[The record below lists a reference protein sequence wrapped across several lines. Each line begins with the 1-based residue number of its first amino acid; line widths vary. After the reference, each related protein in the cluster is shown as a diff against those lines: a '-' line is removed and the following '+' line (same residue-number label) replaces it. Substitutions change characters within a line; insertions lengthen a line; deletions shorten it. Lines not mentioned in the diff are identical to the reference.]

1 MFDTVA
7 YLRCLTLGGSHEAE
21 ALALIESVRFE
32 NPSLAW
38 KRLQAIAS
46 TPEERELLARAMP
59 ALLAALNEAATPDLS
74 LVNLDRF
81 LRSAPAQSKPL
92 QFLAENPR
100 AVEILVRLFVGS
112 QYLTEILLQNP
123 SYLARLTQYNR
134 LSEIKSRQQ
143 FYEEGLAASSASPDW
158 PSRMTALRHFQKWE
172 LLRIAACD
180 TFGLMDFKATTL
192 QLSLLADG
200 IVQLALWYANQ
211 EIGRE
216 APDFCVLAM
225 GKLGGEELNYSS
237 DIDLVFVCEEDGGAY
252 SALAQRLIRGL
263 SDMTATG
270 FLYRV
275 DMRLRPWGRAG
286 SLVTTRQAYLEYI
299 RKDGRLWEKQALLKS
314 RPIAGNME
322 VGIAVLNELNSQIFQ
337 VDAELARQSVL
348 TMKREIEDKLA
359 AQGLLETEIKGGRG
373 GIRDIEFTTQYLQL
387 VHGGQHPGI
396 HSINTLDSLVRLVN
410 HDFIQADD
418 YRQLT
423 SGYLFLRTVEH
434 SLQLLHNK
442 QEHALPKS
450 QRELACLA
458 QRLDFPGPA
467 EFMAYHD
474 RHRESIRRVFDKYVE
489 RRASATAAVS
499 SHASITQHLGGV
511 IDGYAETF
519 NEAQQQRHLPL
530 LEALSPT
537 QRVRIAAVPIGEQR
551 WELTIVGYDEP
562 GELSVICGL
571 LLSQGMNIE
580 SGDVFTGNSV
590 GGPSAGTV
598 AHRKFIDVL
607 QVRARGPLPE
617 AVSAG
622 NAILCPLSPTIVAA
636 LGEDSTVGERAG
648 VRGPERAVSPP
659 HPNPLPRNISSTG
672 STSIAGERGPEGDS
686 GCGSAGASPSP
697 DFWSQYEAELE
708 GLVHDDHA
716 EARAANQGRLARRV
730 ASLVEFDPDAISVLL
745 PLEIEFDNAAA
756 RDATVL
762 RISGEDTIGFLYEL
776 ANALTLSSI
785 QIQRVAIRT
794 VGQLASDTLHVTDHA
809 GLKITDPRRLNE
821 LRAAVILIKHFTHLL
836 PQSPNP
842 EAALLHFRELLMKL
856 FERPDWSEQVA
867 SLDRTEVLGALS
879 RLLGM
884 SDFLG
889 EELLRQE
896 LGRVLPIVTNSEIR
910 REAKLFEQLRHEL
923 DEELQTAETLEAQRS
938 VLNAF
943 KDREMLRVDMRNV
956 LSQEHSFTEFSQE
969 LTDIAEVTVAAAWRC
984 CEQELRRQYGS
995 PHLATGGPCR
1005 VSICA
1010 LGKCGGRELGFASDI
1025 ELMFLYEGAGYST
1038 GPAAISNEEY
1048 FNRLIDLFVK
1058 SIHSRRKGIFEIDL
1072 QLRPHGKAGSR
1083 AVSLETFQRY
1093 FGPTGAAWPYERQAL
1108 VKLRPIAGDTELGQQ
1123 IVSLRDELIYTGTV
1137 FDLSAMRALR
1147 DKQLNQLVTPGTF
1160 NAKLSPGGLVDIEY
1174 LVQGLQMIHGGQH
1187 PSVRDP
1193 NTREAMKALEVA
1205 GVLSAEQRLALR
1217 DAYRFLR
1224 RLIDALR
1231 MVRGDA
1237 MDLTVPPRP
1246 SEEFRFL
1253 ARRMRLFKDSM
1264 DLAADIESYSA
1275 LVRELSQT
1283 LLP

>member
-1 MFDTVA
+1 MTGMFDMSAT
-7 YLRCLTLGGSHEAE
+7 LRCLTPGATHEAE
-21 ALALIESVRFE
+21 GIALIESVHFE
-32 NPSLAW
+32 NPALAW
-38 KRLQAIAS
+38 KRLRAIAATS
-46 TPEERELLARAMP
+46 EDRELLARAMP
-59 ALLAALNEAATPDLS
+59 ALLAALEEAATPDLS

-81 LRSAPAQSKPL
+81 IRSESHVTSTL
-92 QFLAENPR
+92 LFLAENPR

-112 QYLTEILLQNP
+112 HYLTEILLQNP

-134 LSEIKSRQQ
+134 LAEIKSRQQ
-143 FYEEGLAASSASPDW
+143 FFEEGLAALASAVDW
-158 PSRMTALRHFQKWE
+158 PARMTALRHFQKWE

-200 IVQLALWYANQ
+200 IVQLALWCACQ
-211 EIGRE
+211 ELGRE

-237 DIDLVFVCEEDGGAY
+237 DIDLVFVCEADGGVY

-263 SDMTATG
+263 SDMTAVG

-275 DMRLRPWGRAG
+275 DMQLRPWGRAG
-286 SLVTTRQAYLEYI
+286 TLVTTRQAYLDYI
-299 RKDGRLWEKQALLKS
+299 RKDGRLWEKQALLKA
-314 RPIAGNME
+314 RPIAGNMD
-322 VGIAVLNELNSQIFQ
+322 VGFAVLRGLEPQIFQ
-337 VDAELARQSVL
+337 VDAELARQNVL
-348 TMKREIEDKLA
+348 SMKQEIENKLA

-373 GIRDIEFTTQYLQL
+373 GIRDIEFTAQYLQL
-387 VHGGQHPGI
+387 VHGLEHPGI
-396 HSINTLDSLVRLVN
+396 QSINTLDGLVRLVN
-410 HDFIQADD
+410 HDIIQADD

-474 RHRESIRRVFDKYVE
+474 RHRAGIRRVFDKYVE
-489 RRASATAAVS
+489 RRESATALALP
-499 SHASITQHLGGV
+499 HASITQHLGGV
-511 IDGYAETF
+511 IDGYAERF
-519 NEAQQQRHLPL
+519 DEEQQQRHLRL
-530 LEALSPT
+530 LEALSPA
-537 QRVRIAAVPIGEQR
+537 QRVRVEAVPIGEQR

-562 GELSVICGL
+562 GELSMICGL
-571 LLSQGMNIE
+571 LLSHGMNIE
-580 SGDVFTGNSV
+580 AGDVFTGHSI
-590 GGPSAGTV
+590 GGPATGTV

-617 AVSAG
+617 EGSGRARLLPSRDPEDTSTRDSG
-622 NAILCPLSPTIVAA
+622 SEGAA
-636 LGEDSTVGERAG
+636 PSQA
-648 VRGPERAVSPP
+648 
-659 HPNPLPRNISSTG
+659 STG
-672 STSIAGERGPEGDS
+672 ECTPE
-686 GCGSAGASPSP
+686 A
-697 DFWSQYEAELE
+697 DFWAQYEAELVSLTRQ
-708 GLVHDDHA
+708 GHP

-730 ASLVEFDPDAISVLL
+730 VSLVEFSPDSVSILL

-756 RDATVL
+756 SDATVL
-762 RISGEDTIGFLYEL
+762 RISGEDTLGFLYEL
-776 ANALTLSSI
+776 TNALTLSSI
-785 QIQRVAIRT
+785 QIQRVKIRSI
-794 VGQLASDTLHVTDHA
+794 GHLASDTLYVTDES
-809 GLKITDPRRLNE
+809 GRKITEPRRLNE

-842 EAALLHFRELLMKL
+842 EAALQHFRELLAKL

-879 RLLGM
+879 RLLGV
-884 SDFLG
+884 SDFVG

-896 LGRVLPIVTNSEIR
+896 LGRVLPIVTDSAMR
-910 REAKLFEQLRHEL
+910 KEAKTHDQLRCEL
-923 DEELQTAETLEAQRS
+923 DAELQATETLEAQRE

-943 KDREMLRVDMRNV
+943 KDREMLRVDMRHI
-956 LSQEHSFTEFSQE
+956 LGHQDSFSGFSHE
-969 LTDIAEVTVAAAWRC
+969 LTDIAEVTIEAALRC
-984 CEQELRRQYGS
+984 CEHELQKQFGS
-995 PHLATGGPCR
+995 PLLATKSPCR
-1005 VSICA
+1005 MTICA
-1010 LGKCGGRELGFASDI
+1010 LGKCGGQELGFASDI
-1025 ELMFLYEGAGYST
+1025 ELLFLYEDTGHTT
-1038 GPAAISNEEY
+1038 GPESISNEE
-1048 FNRLIDLFVK
+1048 FFDRLVDLFVK
-1058 SIHSRRKGIFEIDL
+1058 SIHARRKGIFEIDL

-1083 AVSLETFQRY
+1083 AVLIETFQRY
-1093 FGPTGAAWPYERQAL
+1093 FGPTGPAWPYERQAL
-1108 VKLRPIAGDTELGQQ
+1108 VKLRPIAGDRDLGQR
-1123 IVSLRDELIYTGTV
+1123 IVSLRDELIYTGTA
-1137 FDLSAMRALR
+1137 FDVASMRALR

-1160 NAKLSPGGLVDIEY
+1160 NAKLSSGGLVDIEY
-1174 LVQGLQMIHGGQH
+1174 LVQGLQMIHGGQY

-1237 MDLTVPPRP
+1237 MDLTVPPRQ

-1253 ARRMRLFKDSM
+1253 ARRMQLFRESV
-1264 DLAADIESYSA
+1264 DLSADLESYSA
-1275 LVRELSQT
+1275 VVRELSQT

>member
-1 MFDTVA
+1 MFDTAA
-7 YLRCLTLGGSHEAE
+7 YLRCLAPEGSHQAE

-46 TPEERELLARAMP
+46 QPEERELLARAMP

-81 LRSAPAQSKPL
+81 LRAGPAESSPL
-92 QFLAENPR
+92 KFLAENPR

-123 SYLARLTQYNR
+123 GYLARLTQYNR

-143 FYEEGLAASSASPDW
+143 FYEEGLAASSSSSDW
-158 PSRMTALRHFQKWE
+158 AARMTALRHFQKWE

-200 IVQLALWYANQ
+200 IVQLTLCYAGQ
-211 EIGRE
+211 ELGCE

-237 DIDLVFVCEEDGGAY
+237 DIDLVFVCEADGGAY

-314 RPIAGNME
+314 RPIAGNMD
-322 VGIAVLNELNSQIFQ
+322 VGIAVLKELNPQIFQ
-337 VDAELARQSVL
+337 VDAELARQNVL
-348 TMKREIEDKLA
+348 GMKREIEDKLA
-359 AQGLLETEIKGGRG
+359 SQGLLETEIKGGRG

-442 QEHALPKS
+442 QEHALPNS

-489 RRASATAAVS
+489 RRASATATVS
-499 SHASITQHLGGV
+499 SPASITQHLGGP
-511 IDGYAETF
+511 IEGYAETF
-519 NEAQQQRHLPL
+519 NETQQQRHLPL

-537 QRVRIAAVPIGEQR
+537 QRVRVAAVPMGEQS

-571 LLSQGMNIE
+571 LLSLGMNIE

-590 GGPSAGTV
+590 GGPSAGTP

-607 QVRARGPLPE
+607 QVRARGPLPK
-617 AVSAG
+617 
-622 NAILCPLSPTIVAA
+622 
-636 LGEDSTVGERAG
+636 
-648 VRGPERAVSPP
+648 
-659 HPNPLPRNISSTG
+659 
-672 STSIAGERGPEGDS
+672 GDS
-686 GCGSAGASPSP
+686 GRARLLPSRESGDTSIRVSDSAGASPSS
-697 DFWSQYEAELE
+697 DFWSRYEAELAT
-708 GLVHDDHA
+708 LTHDDHP
-716 EARAANQGRLARRV
+716 ESRAANQGRLARRV
-730 ASLVEFDPDAISVLL
+730 ASLVEFEPDAVSVLL
-745 PLEIEFDNAAA
+745 PLEIEFDNATA

-762 RISGEDTIGFLYEL
+762 RISGEDTLGFLYEL
-776 ANALTLSSI
+776 ANALTLSGI
-785 QIQRVAIRT
+785 QIQRVAIRS
-794 VGQLASDTLHVTDHA
+794 VGQLASDTLHVTDEA
-809 GLKITDPRRLNE
+809 GRKITDPRRLVE

-842 EAALLHFRELLMKL
+842 EAALLHFRELLVKL
-856 FERPDWSEQVA
+856 FERPDWLKQVA

-896 LGRVLPIVTNSEIR
+896 LGRVLPIVTESEMR
-910 REAKLFEQLRHEL
+910 REAKPIDQLRREL
-923 DEELQTAETLEAQRS
+923 ETELQPAESLEAQRQ

-956 LSQEHSFTEFSQE
+956 LGQEHSFTEFSQE

-984 CEQELRRQYGS
+984 CEYELSRHYGS
-995 PHLATGGPCR
+995 PLLATGGPGR

-1025 ELMFLYEGAGYST
+1025 ELMFLYEGTGHTT
-1038 GPAAISNEEY
+1038 GPESISHEEFY
-1048 FNRLIDLFVK
+1048 DRLVDLFVK

-1083 AVSLETFQRY
+1083 AVSLDTFGRY
-1093 FGPTGAAWPYERQAL
+1093 FGPTGPAWPYERQAL
-1108 VKLRPIAGDTELGQQ
+1108 VKLRPIAGDPELGQQ
-1123 IVSLRDELIYTGTV
+1123 IVSLRDELIYTGV
-1137 FDLSAMRALR
+1137 AFDLAAMRALR

-1174 LVQGLQMIHGGQH
+1174 LIQGLQLWHGAHH
-1187 PSVRDP
+1187 PSVRHP

-1205 GVLSAEQRLALR
+1205 GVLHPEQRLALR
-1217 DAYRFLR
+1217 DAYRFMR

-1253 ARRMRLFKDSM
+1253 ARRMRLFKDSI
-1264 DLAADIESYSA
+1264 DLAADLESYSA

>member
-1 MFDTVA
+1 MFDTAA
-7 YLRCLTLGGSHEAE
+7 YSRCLAAGGSDPAE
-21 ALALIESVRFE
+21 ALTLIESVRFE
-32 NPSLAW
+32 NPELAW
-38 KRLQAIAS
+38 KRLQSLAS

-74 LVNLDRF
+74 LVNLDRY
-81 LRSAPAQSKPL
+81 LRSEPQAANPL
-92 QFLAENPR
+92 KFLAENPR

-123 SYLARLTQYNR
+123 GYLARLTQYNR

-143 FYEEGLAASSASPDW
+143 FYEEGLAASSTAPDW
-158 PSRMTALRHFQKWE
+158 SARMTALRHFQKWE

-180 TFGLMDFKATTL
+180 TFGLLDFKATTL

-200 IVQLALWYANQ
+200 IVQLVLWYACQ
-211 EIGRE
+211 ELGRQ
-216 APDFCVLAM
+216 ASDFCVLAM

-252 SALAQRLIRGL
+252 AALAQRLIRGL

-286 SLVTTRQAYLEYI
+286 SLVTTRQAYQKYI
-299 RKDGRLWEKQALLKS
+299 RKDGRLWEKQALLKA
-314 RPIAGNME
+314 RPIAGNMD
-322 VGIAVLNELNSQIFQ
+322 VGIAVLQGLNPQVFQ

-348 TMKREIEDKLA
+348 AMKKEIEDKLA

-387 VHGGQHPGI
+387 VHGGQHSGI
-396 HSINTLDSLVRLVN
+396 HGINTLDSLVRLVS

-450 QRELACLA
+450 PRELACLA
-458 QRLDFPGPA
+458 RRLDFPSPA

-474 RHRESIRRVFDKYVE
+474 QHRESIRRVFDKYVE
-489 RRASATAAVS
+489 RRASATVNVS
-499 SHASITQHLGGV
+499 SHATITQHLGGL

-519 NEAQQQRHLPL
+519 NEIQQQRHLLL

-537 QRVRIAAVPIGEQR
+537 TRVRVSAVPIGEQR
-551 WELTIVGYDEP
+551 WEVLIVGYDEP

-571 LLSQGMNIE
+571 LLSHGMNIE

-590 GGPSAGTV
+590 GGPASGTV
-598 AHRKFIDVL
+598 SHRKFIDVL
-607 QVRARGPLPE
+607 QVRARGPLSE
-617 AVSAG
+617 
-622 NAILCPLSPTIVAA
+622 
-636 LGEDSTVGERAG
+636 
-648 VRGPERAVSPP
+648 
-659 HPNPLPRNISSTG
+659 
-672 STSIAGERGPEGDS
+672 
-686 GCGSAGASPSP
+686 GASPSRTSSSEGLP
-697 DFWSQYEAELE
+697 DKDFWQRYEAELE
-708 GLVHDDHA
+708 VLTRDDHA
-716 EARAANQGRLARRV
+716 EARAAHQGRLARRV
-730 ASLVEFDPDAISVLL
+730 ASLVEFEPDTISVLL
-745 PLEIEFDNAAA
+745 PLEIEFDNTTA

-762 RISGEDTIGFLYEL
+762 RISGEDTLGFLYEL
-776 ANALTLSSI
+776 ANALTLCGI
-785 QIQRVAIRT
+785 QIQRVAIRS
-794 VGQLASDTLHVTDHA
+794 VGQLASDTLHVTDEA
-809 GLKITDPRRLNE
+809 GRKITDPQRLIE
-821 LRAAVILIKHFTHLL
+821 LQAAVILIKHFTHLL

-842 EAALLHFRELLMKL
+842 EAALLHFRELLAKL

-867 SLDRTEVLGALS
+867 SLDHTEVLGALS

-896 LGRVLPIVTNSEIR
+896 LGQVLPIVTDSAMR
-910 REAKLFEQLRHEL
+910 RDAKPIDQLRSEL
-923 DEELQTAETLEAQRS
+923 ESGLQPAETFEAQRQ

-956 LSQEHSFTEFSQE
+956 LGQEHSFTEFSQE
-969 LTDIAEVTVAAAWRC
+969 LTDIAEVTVVAAWRC
-984 CEQELRRQYGS
+984 CEQELHRTYGMPRLS
-995 PHLATGGPCR
+995 TGSPCR

-1025 ELMFLYEGAGYST
+1025 ELMFLYEGSGHTT
-1038 GPAAISNEEY
+1038 GPESISLEEY
-1048 FNRLIDLFVK
+1048 FNRLIELFVK

-1093 FGPTGAAWPYERQAL
+1093 FRAAGAAWPYERQAL
-1108 VKLRPIAGDTELGQQ
+1108 VKLRPIAGDAEFGQQ
-1123 IVSLRDELIYTGTV
+1123 IVSLRNELVYTGTAY
-1137 FDLSAMRALR
+1137 DPAAMRALR

-1174 LVQGLQMIHGGQH
+1174 LVQGLQMMHGAEH

-1193 NTREAMKALEVA
+1193 NTREAMKALELA
-1205 GVLSAEQRLALR
+1205 GVILPEQRLALR

-1237 MDLTVPPRP
+1237 MDLTVPHRH

-1253 ARRMRLFKDSM
+1253 ARRMRLFKDST
-1264 DLAADIESYSA
+1264 DLAADLESYST

-1283 LLP
+1283 LLPCP

>member
-7 YLRCLTLGGSHEAE
+7 YLRCLTLGGSHAAE

-74 LVNLDRF
+74 LVNLDRY
-81 LRSAPAQSKPL
+81 LRSGTAESRPL

-123 SYLARLTQYNR
+123 DYLARLTQYNR

-158 PSRMTALRHFQKWE
+158 PARMTALRHFQKWE

-200 IVQLALWYANQ
+200 IVQLALWYACQ
-211 EIGRE
+211 ELRCP

-237 DIDLVFVCEEDGGAY
+237 DIDLVFVCEADGGAY

-275 DMRLRPWGRAG
+275 DMRLRPWGKAG
-286 SLVTTRQAYLEYI
+286 ALVTTRQAYLDYI
-299 RKDGRLWEKQALLKS
+299 RKDGRLWEKQALLKA
-314 RPIAGNME
+314 RPIAGNMD
-322 VGIAVLNELNSQIFQ
+322 VGFAVLNGLNSQIFQ

-348 TMKREIEDKLA
+348 TMKRDIEDKLA

-474 RHRESIRRVFDKYVE
+474 RHRESIRRVFDKYVQ
-489 RRASATAAVS
+489 RRASATATVS

-511 IDGYAETF
+511 MDGYAETF

-537 QRVRIAAVPIGEQR
+537 QRVRVAAVPIGEQS

-571 LLSQGMNIE
+571 LLSHGMNIE

-607 QVRARGPLPE
+607 QVRARGPL
-617 AVSAG
+617 
-622 NAILCPLSPTIVAA
+622 I
-636 LGEDSTVGERAG
+636 D
-648 VRGPERAVSPP
+648 
-659 HPNPLPRNISSTG
+659 
-672 STSIAGERGPEGDS
+672 
-686 GCGSAGASPSP
+686 AGAGRSVGFSPRVRDDTAPAWAKAHATENFSD

-708 GLVHDDHA
+708 SLTHNDHA

-730 ASLVEFDPDAISVLL
+730 ASLVEFEPDAVSVLL

-756 RDATVL
+756 REATVL
-762 RISGEDTIGFLYEL
+762 RISGEDTLGFLYEL
-776 ANALTLSSI
+776 ANALTLSGI
-785 QIQRVAIRT
+785 QIQRVAIRS
-794 VGQLASDTLHVTDHA
+794 VGQLASDTLHVTDES
-809 GLKITDPRRLNE
+809 GRKITDTRRLVE

-842 EAALLHFRELLMKL
+842 EAALLHFRELLVKL

-896 LGRVLPIVTNSEIR
+896 LGRVLPIVTDSEMR
-910 REAKLFEQLRHEL
+910 REPKPIDQLRSEL
-923 DEELQTAETLEAQRS
+923 DSELQTAEQSVEERGMGVLPMFETQGITGWKPVPRPFSTGSETLEAQRQ

-943 KDREMLRVDMRNV
+943 KDREMLRGDMRNV
-956 LSQEHSFTEFSQE
+956 LGQEHSFTEFSQE

-984 CEQELRRQYGS
+984 CENELRWQYGS
-995 PHLATGGPCR
+995 PLLASGVPCR

-1010 LGKCGGRELGFASDI
+1010 LGKSGGRELGFASDI
-1025 ELMFLYEGAGYST
+1025 ELMFLYEGTGHTT
-1038 GPAAISNEEY
+1038 GPELISSEEFY
-1048 FNRLIDLFVK
+1048 DRLVDLFVK

-1083 AVSLETFQRY
+1083 AVSIETFERY
-1093 FGPTGAAWPYERQAL
+1093 FGPTGPAWPYERQAL
-1108 VKLRPIAGDTELGQQ
+1108 VKLRPIAGDAELGQQ
-1123 IVSLRDELIYTGTV
+1123 IVSLRDELIYTGAA
-1137 FDLSAMRALR
+1137 FDPVAMRALR

-1174 LVQGLQMIHGGQH
+1174 LVQGLQLQHGAEH
-1187 PSVRDP
+1187 PSVRHP
-1193 NTREAMKALEVA
+1193 NTREAMKALEIA

-1237 MDLTVPPRP
+1237 MDLTVPPRQ

-1253 ARRMRLFKDSM
+1253 ARRMQLFKESM
-1264 DLAADIESYSA
+1264 DLSADLESYTA
-1275 LVRELSQT
+1275 LVRDLSQT